1 MKASRNKLLNMVKV
15 QTICRV
21 PEVMTR
27 ESTPDIYKVHR
38 NPDSTLHPLQQ
49 AREYKRALNAAK
61 LEKIFSKPFVSALSD
76 HTDSVFC
83 LSRSDKDL
91 SLLLSGSANGE
102 VKLFD
107 LTKLECIKSFQA
119 HSGQVSGVSFRQG
132 LIVSAGTDCIVNL
145 WKENGKQGKYKSSMP
160 LTGIDLSWSESQ
172 FTVCGQDGVDL
183 WDIKRST
190 PIMHFSTGNDTVNKA
205 KFNPTEN
212 SIICAVSS
220 DRGISLIDCRSASV
234 IHKALLSM
242 KSNDV
247 SWNPRE
253 PINFTVAN
261 EDSNL
266 YSFDMRKLT
275 EAAKIHKDHMN
286 SVTSISYS
294 PTGREFASGS
304 FDKTVRIFD
313 IREGRSR
320 EVYHTRRMQW
330 IYSVEFSGDGKFIMT
345 GSDDTN
351 IRIWKAKAHVPLK
364 VLLPKEQEA
373 MWYRE
378 KLKKKYMNVPEMR
391 RLLKHRHLPRYLYS
405 MKRQRHIMNQSKW
418 RKEQNVQAHTKA
430 EKLKIVNEKKKVVV
444 E

>member
-1 MKASRNKLLNMVKV
+1 MVKV

-21 PEVMTR
+21 PEAMTR
-27 ESTPDIYKVHR
+27 ESTSDIYKIHR

-61 LEKIFSKPFVSALSD
+61 LEKIFSKPFVSALSE
-76 HTDSVFC
+76 HTDSIFA

-102 VKLFD
+102 VKLWD
-107 LTKLECIKSFQA
+107 LSKMENIKSFQA
-119 HSGQVSGVSFRQG
+119 HTGQVSGVSFRQG
-132 LIVSAGTDCIVNL
+132 LMVSAGTDCIVNL
-145 WKENGKQGKYKSSMP
+145 WKENGKEGKYKSSMP
-160 LTGIDLSWSESQ
+160 LTGIDLSWTENQ
-172 FTVCGQDGVDL
+172 FAVSGQDGVDL
-183 WDIKRST
+183 WDIKRSS
-190 PIMHFSTGNDTVNKA
+190 PIMHFATGTDTVSKC
-205 KFNPTEN
+205 KFNPGEN
-212 SIICAVSS
+212 NLICAVAS
-220 DRGISLIDCRSASV
+220 DRCICLIDSRSGSV
-234 IHKALLSM
+234 IHKVMLAM

-266 YSFDMRKLT
+266 YSFDMRVLT
-275 EAAKIHKDHMN
+275 EASKVHKDHLN
-286 SVTSISYS
+286 SVTSVSYS

-313 IREGRSR
+313 IRDGRSR

-330 IYSVEFSGDGKFIMT
+330 VYSVEFSGDGKFVLT

-351 IRIWKAKAHVPLK
+351 IRVWKAKAHVPLK
-364 VLLPKEQEA
+364 VMLPKEQEA

-378 KLKKKYMNVPEMR
+378 RLKRKYGLVPEMK
-391 RLLKHRHLPRYLYS
+391 RLLKH
-405 MKRQRHIMNQSKW
+405 
-418 RKEQNVQAHTKA
+418 
-430 EKLKIVNEKKKVVV
+430 
-444 E
+444 